1 MYCRRNKKRGV
12 EDETLS
18 CGTGA
23 TAAAIANY
31 LEQDS
36 TQKRY
41 NQKLKTKGG
50 NLNVSFEKKK
60 NSFENIVLSGPADL
74 VFQGNITLNN

>member
-1 MYCRRNKKRGV
+1 M

-18 CGTGA
+18 CVTGA

-50 NLNVSFEKKK
+50 NLNISFEKKK
-60 NSFENIVLSGPADL
+60 NCFENIVLSGPADL
-74 VFQGNITLNN
+74 VFQGNISLNN